1 MKVRSLHHEDD
12 CIINSQCWS
21 AYLMRPSTA
30 VFVCLFCFNNEVE
43 AAWFWCSCADF
54 CLLLCSGDHS
64 DKKAQQRVLK
74 SAPKMIKVR
83 HKSLYTFVNL
93 SLCMWMISYDTANS
107 SQIEQHKGSLPPS
120 PWTVHLLPS
129 GRRLHSLCNILQYSF
144 FHEVNVIWNTGI
156 FSCLTLR
163 F

>member
-1 MKVRSLHHEDD
+1 MKMIASSTHSVGLH
-12 CIINSQCWS
+12 IS
-21 AYLMRPSTA
+21 STA
-30 VFVCLFCFNNEVE
+30 VFVCLFCFNNEVD

-107 SQIEQHKGSLPPS
+107 SQIEQHSAVQLPP
-120 PWTVHLLPS
+120 
-129 GRRLHSLCNILQYSF
+129 
-144 FHEVNVIWNTGI
+144 
-156 FSCLTLR
+156 
-163 F
+163 